1 MNGFGD
7 AVIGDW
13 HSAVYSAVKAVML
26 FLTAAVAFRLTE
38 RRTMAEFA
46 PFDWVAAVA
55 VGALVG
61 RTATASG
68 SSWLTGA
75 AALVALL
82 AAHAIVTRLRFLPV
96 ISRLVDPPLR
106 ILIRDG
112 QVNRRNLRRC
122 GLTEADLD
130 AVLRQHGHDSPAGIH
145 LAIFEAKGAVS
156 VLPHPSTASPP
167 QGTGGG
173 TARGPRAW

>member
-1 MNGFGD
+1 LDSFGD
-7 AVIGDW
+7 ALIGDW
-13 HSAVYSAVKAVML
+13 HRAAYAAVKAMAL
-26 FLTAAVAFRLTE
+26 FLTAAVAFRLTG

-61 RTATASG
+61 RTATATDA
-68 SSWLTGA
+68 SWLTGA

-82 AAHAIVTRLRFLPV
+82 AIHAAVTRLRLLPA
-96 ISRLVDPPLR
+96 ISRLIDPPLR

-130 AVLRQHGHDSPAGIH
+130 AVLRQHGHSGPSGVH
-145 LAIFEAKGAVS
+145 LAIFEARGAVS
-156 VLPHPSTASPP
+156 VLPHPDAPSPP
-167 QGTGGG
+167 GGG
-173 TARGPRAW
+173 PSRR

>member
-1 MNGFGD
+1 LNSFGD
-7 AVIGDW
+7 ALIGDW
-13 HSAVYSAVKAVML
+13 HRAVYAAVKSVAL
-26 FLTAAVAFRLTE
+26 FLTAAVAFRLAE

-46 PFDWVAAVA
+46 PFDWVAAVT

-61 RTATASG
+61 RTATATDA
-68 SSWLTGA
+68 SWLTGA

-82 AAHAIVTRLRFLPV
+82 VIHAAVTRLRFLPM

-112 QVNRRNLRRC
+112 QVNHRNLRRC

-130 AVLRQHGHDSPAGIH
+130 AVLRRHGHLGPGGIH
-145 LAIFEAKGAVS
+145 LAIFEANGAVS
-156 VLPHPSTASPP
+156 ILPHSAAPSPSRGARPP
-167 QGTGGG
+167 
-173 TARGPRAW
+173 RR

>member
-1 MNGFGD
+1 MNSFGD
-7 AVIGDW
+7 ALIGDW
-13 HSAVYSAVKAVML
+13 HRAVYAAVKAVAL

-61 RTATASG
+61 RTATATDA
-68 SSWLTGA
+68 SWLTGA

-82 AAHAIVTRLRFLPV
+82 AVHTAITRLRFVPLV
-96 ISRLVDPPLR
+96 GRLVDPPLR

-112 QVNRRNLRRC
+112 RVDRRNLRRC
-122 GLTEADLD
+122 GLTEADLE
-130 AVLRQHGHDSPAGIH
+130 AVLRQHGHLGPDGIH

-156 VLPHPSTASPP
+156 VLPHPAASAPP
-167 QGTGGG
+167 GVHPSH
-173 TARGPRAW
+173 R